1 MGLETRGARWR
12 SRSRQPFEEITML
25 LARPALECFRRA
37 LLAAALVVL
46 TPVAVAQGHPPG
58 GPHGGLP
65 PLAAVL
71 LADDVHSGL
80 ALNATQES
88 AWAALDTLEANAHA
102 QMQASHEAMKT
113 LVAAE
118 LAKSLP
124 DLAPIESA
132 QASARQATGVAMQEL
147 STQAGAFYAS
157 LTDAQKAV
165 VVAAVQS
172 AYQRSLAAP
181 RRR

>member
-1 MGLETRGARWR
+1 MILPG
-12 SRSRQPFEEITML
+12 I
-25 LARPALECFRRA
+25 ALEFFRRA
-37 LLAAALVVL
+37 MLTAALVVL
-46 TPVAVAQGHPPG
+46 TPVAVAQDRPPG

-71 LADDVHSGL
+71 LADTVHASL

-88 AWAALDTLEANAHA
+88 AWMALDTLDANVHS
-102 QMQASHEAMKT
+102 QGLASQEAMKA

-118 LAKSLP
+118 LAKALP
-124 DLAPIESA
+124 DLAMIEST
-132 QASARQATGVAMQEL
+132 QASARLTAGAAMQEL
-147 STQAGAFYAS
+147 SAQAGAFYAS

-165 VVAAVQS
+165 VVAAVQE
-172 AYQRSLAAP
+172 ARQRALAAP